1 MATKEDVLKLAALA
15 RITVPEEDLER
26 FTKEFDSILAYVGQL
41 EKLELPKDLTD
52 AEPSVRNVFREDG
65 APTETG
71 TWTEKLAAQFP
82 AREGDALV
90 VKQIISHD
98 A

>member
-1 MATKEDVLKLAALA
+1 MATTEDVRKLAALA

-26 FTKEFDSILAYVGQL
+26 FTQEFDAILAYVGQL
-41 EKLELPKDLTD
+41 DKLELPKDLKD
-52 AEPSVRNVFREDG
+52 AKPTVRNVFREDG
-65 APTETG
+65 EPTKTG
-71 TWTEKLAAQFP
+71 TWTEKIAGAFP

-98 A
+98 E